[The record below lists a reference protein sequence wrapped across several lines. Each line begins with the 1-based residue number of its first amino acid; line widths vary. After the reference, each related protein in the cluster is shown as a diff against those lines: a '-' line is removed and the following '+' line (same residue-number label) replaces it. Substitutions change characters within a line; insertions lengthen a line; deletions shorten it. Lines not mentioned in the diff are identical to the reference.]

1 MRPWSRLLDDAYRRE
16 GPRLSRFIRRRLRG
30 SADEQDLLHDAFV
43 RLAARQDEEMP
54 RNPQAYLQRIVRNLL
69 VDRGRRPEA
78 RIDHCPID
86 QDIDLPVPADQTY
99 GLEAA
104 QLKRRYREA
113 VAALPKRT
121 REVFLLH
128 RLNEL
133 GYDEI
138 AMRLGISS
146 ATVRWHVAQAILSIG
161 EAIGK

>member
-1 MRPWSRLLDDAYRRE
+1 
-16 GPRLSRFIRRRLRG
+16 
-30 SADEQDLLHDAFV
+30 
-43 RLAARQDEEMP
+43 MP

-78 RIDHCPID
+78 RVEHCPID
-86 QDIDLPVPADQTY
+86 QGIDLPVPPDQAY
-99 GLEAA
+99 GLEVA

-113 VAALPKRT
+113 VAALPNRT

-128 RLNEL
+128 RVDEL
-133 GYDEI
+133 GYQEI
-138 AMRLGISS
+138 AMRLRISP